1 MHNKNMWSPWRY
13 EYIRNLSKE
22 LDDAAQT
29 DQSDGN
35 NANFIASYFHSQE
48 QDKDNLVIYRND
60 DGIVFLNRYPYA
72 NGHLLV
78 ALGEAKPELLAY
90 HEEQRSALW
99 KLVEIGSSILKAKLN
114 PQGMNI
120 GINEGQASGAGVP
133 QHLHVHIVP
142 RWSGD
147 TNFMAS
153 VGNVR
158 VIPAS
163 LETMWEQLT
172 ST

>member
-1 MHNKNMWSPWRY
+1 MHNKNIWSPWRY
-13 EYIRNLSKE
+13 EYIRNLSEE
-22 LDDAAQT
+22 LNEASRA
-29 DQSDGN
+29 DQSEGEN
-35 NANFIASYFHSQE
+35 KNFIASYFQTPE
-48 QDKDNLVIYRND
+48 QDEANFVIHRNN

-72 NGHLLV
+72 NGHILV
-78 ALGEAKPELLAY
+78 ALGEAKRELLAY
-90 HEEQRSALW
+90 SESQRNSLW
-99 KLVEIGSSILKAKLN
+99 KLVETGSAILKTKLN

-133 QHLHVHIVP
+133 QHLHVHIIP

-153 VGNVR
+153 VGNIR

-163 LETMWEQLT
+163 LPRMWKQLT
-172 ST
+172 SA